1 MTHITEETQAKQDE
15 RRDRLAAQLRAN
27 LARRKQ
33 QSRRRDAEEIAPA
46 RDAAPDITE
55 ETR

>member
-1 MTHITEETQAKQDE
+1 MTHLTEETQAKQDE

>member
-1 MTHITEETQAKQDE
+1 MTHLTEETQAKQDE

-33 QSRRRDAEEIAPA
+33 QSRGRDAQETASA

>member
-1 MTHITEETQAKQDE
+1 MTHLTEETQAKQDE

-33 QSRRRDAEEIAPA
+33 QSRRRDAEDAVPMQ
-46 RDAAPDITE
+46 DAATDITE